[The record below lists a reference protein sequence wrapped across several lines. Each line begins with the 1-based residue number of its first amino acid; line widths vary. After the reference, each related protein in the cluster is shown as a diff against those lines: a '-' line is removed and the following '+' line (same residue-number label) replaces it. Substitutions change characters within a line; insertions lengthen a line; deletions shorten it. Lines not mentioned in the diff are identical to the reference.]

1 MSLASKIL
9 SLVEPKPAEQT
20 AAIVASVGS
29 KLTAAREAESIAV
42 AEHGAALLA
51 AESGMPSD
59 TTATGEALAKARR
72 LVEDLTVTLSAAK
85 TQHEAAQS
93 ASKSDE
99 LAARWKRA
107 GMQAARALS
116 VAREVEAAANTLAE
130 KLAELN
136 KLNAELFDMAP
147 ARDADAPY
155 ASGLH
160 HTQTEKAIRQHLR
173 HKNIAWAYTI
183 AWDAD
188 GKPWGAPN
196 ARGFTERLADAH
208 AILLAGQR
216 ENV

>member
-1 MSLASKIL
+1 MTLASKIL

-29 KLTAAREAESIAV
+29 KLTAAREAESVAV
-42 AEHGAALLA
+42 AEYGAALLA

-59 TTATGEALAKARR
+59 ATATGEALARARR
-72 LVEDLTVTLSAAK
+72 SVEDLTVTLSAAK
-85 TQHEAAQS
+85 TQHEAAQN

-99 LAARWKRA
+99 LAAKWKRA
-107 GMQAARALS
+107 RMQAARALS
-116 VAREVEAAANTLAE
+116 VAQEVESASNTMAE

-155 ASGLH
+155 ASVLH
-160 HTQTEKAIRQHLR
+160 HAVTEKAIRQHLK
-173 HKNIAWAYTI
+173 HKGVVWSYSI
-183 AWDAD
+183 AWDSE
-188 GKPWGAPN
+188 GKSWGAPN
-196 ARGFTERLADAH
+196 ARGFAEHIAEAH

-216 ENV
+216 ENI